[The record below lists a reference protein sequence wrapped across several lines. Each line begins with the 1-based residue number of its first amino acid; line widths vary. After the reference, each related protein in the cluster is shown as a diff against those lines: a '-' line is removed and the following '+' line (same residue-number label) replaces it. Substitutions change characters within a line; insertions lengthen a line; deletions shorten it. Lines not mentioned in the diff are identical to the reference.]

1 MKGRKKGEEVRRGQ
15 DAERFVNDPLYK
27 EAFDVTKEHLIEML
41 LQTKISEEVER
52 DRIYITIKSLDLID
66 QHIKSVL
73 ETGKLAEGQHEFYQ
87 DTYND

>member
-1 MKGRKKGEEVRRGQ
+1 MKGSKKGEEVRRGQ
-15 DAERFVNDPLYK
+15 DADRFVKDPLYK
-27 EAFDVTKEHLIEML
+27 EAFEVTKEHLIELL

-73 ETGKLAEGQHEFYQ
+73 ATGKLAEGQNEFYQ
-87 DTYND
+87 DTNNN